1 MTDARALELAYAH
14 LSRRERT
21 EAELRAHLERR
32 GLDAAEIDAAVA
44 ELRELGYVDDARY
57 ARLFAED
64 RRALAEWG
72 GERIR
77 QALGERG
84 VDRELIER
92 VLAAG
97 EREREEAGETEL
109 DRALALL
116 RRRFPD
122 PPADRRQ
129 RDRAL
134 GVMIRKG
141 FDGELALDA
150 LDAYARE

>member
-1 MTDARALELAYAH
+1 MTEARALALAYAH

-21 EAELRAHLERR
+21 EAEVRAHLHRR
-32 GLDAAEIDAAVA
+32 ELDPVEIDAAVA
-44 ELRELGYVDDARY
+44 ELRELGYLDDARY

-64 RRALAEWG
+64 KRVLAEWG
-72 GERIR
+72 GERIQR
-77 QALGERG
+77 ALRARG
-84 VDRELIER
+84 VDRAVIER

-97 EREREEAGETEL
+97 EREEAGESEL

-122 PPADRRQ
+122 PPADRRE

-150 LDAYARE
+150 LAAYARE